1 MGAARHQGFIPWDG
15 DADIMLPRKGYEKL
29 VQTFAGAYP
38 GKYAVGELNSCEGW
52 YRLFAKIWDLKTKVR
67 YRNRQEVTMGIHVDV
82 FPIDG
87 LPDTKIGDI
96 SD

>member
-52 YRLFAKIWDLKTKVR
+52 YRPFAKIWDLKTKVR